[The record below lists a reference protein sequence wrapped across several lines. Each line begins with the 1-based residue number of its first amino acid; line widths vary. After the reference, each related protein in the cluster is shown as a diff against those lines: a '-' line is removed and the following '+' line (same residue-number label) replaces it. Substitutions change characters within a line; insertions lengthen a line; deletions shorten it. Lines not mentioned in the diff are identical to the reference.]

1 MFHTRNKSML
11 GTVVAHPKAR
21 VGIRSNRGS
30 MMILGILCCS
40 FALLSVLTPA
50 LRLSQIII
58 LQEHE
63 SRAVEAAS
71 LAACAELSKIVINDP
86 YFGYISL
93 VNSAPCGR
101 ATAAGDGEPLPV
113 LGINTMLATSR
124 EQAVFAE
131 IADNDDLRAMAARE
145 LQEALRAN
153 KALFNVLLD
162 SLRPKSEQT
171 FRDADGMLVE
181 PYKRALKVYL
191 ANGGCALKTGK
202 SSESRFSL
210 RLGWLEDV
218 TNSGVRIPQPE
229 NICKIE
235 PEQKIGDN
243 YRAGVDLPVN
253 NLHFFLGTFANHVSL
268 ADCSKFMRPDG
279 KRICS
284 VVRADSN
291 LYVEAEDQRSLFGL
305 ARQSAPA
312 GVSLRSTS
320 QR

>member
-1 MFHTRNKSML
+1 M
-11 GTVVAHPKAR
+11 
-21 VGIRSNRGS
+21 
-30 MMILGILCCS
+30 
-40 FALLSVLTPA
+40 
-50 LRLSQIII
+50 
-58 LQEHE
+58 
-63 SRAVEAAS
+63 
-71 LAACAELSKIVINDP
+71 
-86 YFGYISL
+86 
-93 VNSAPCGR
+93 
-101 ATAAGDGEPLPV
+101 

-268 ADCSKFMRPDG
+268 ADCSKFMSLMEREFARSYV
-279 KRICS
+279 RIRISMSKPKISARYWPGSAVCTCRRQPAQYQPAVAISTCREFCES
-284 VVRADSN
+284 V
-291 LYVEAEDQRSLFGL
+291 L
-305 ARQSAPA
+305 AR
-312 GVSLRSTS
+312 V
-320 QR
+320 